1 MACSSKTNGD
11 RAPEEEHRQLVEA
24 KQRAAGAGVGDA
36 EDHGGGGYW
45 RGDGERKAA
54 ATRGGRRSDGEV
66 VEALVA
72 EVDGEWLGAAAD
84 EGWRRTAG
92 RRRAGEGAAAR
103 VAERQE
109 ARRLSEEGGEAA
121 RGSGV
126 HGAVTAAGGEDAGSR
141 QRRPAGNSASMAG
154 RR

>member
-84 EGWRRTAG
+84 EGWR
-92 RRRAGEGAAAR
+92 
-103 VAERQE
+103 
-109 ARRLSEEGGEAA
+109 
-121 RGSGV
+121 
-126 HGAVTAAGGEDAGSR
+126 
-141 QRRPAGNSASMAG
+141 
-154 RR
+154 